1 MLSDRVINTVIAAA
15 AGVFFTIVISVFR
28 AAGADIWAAI
38 VLALASVALLLAA
51 SGVWANRRQ

>member
-1 MLSDRVINTVIAAA
+1 MLSDHVINTVIAAA

-38 VLALASVALLLAA
+38 VLAFASVALLLSA
-51 SGVWANRRQ
+51 SGAWARLRQ